1 MASSASVQSL
11 SQLLDNALLTPQTI
25 KFGDL
30 HSILQIVLQ
39 HLGLQNLCLQE
50 VGQSQHSKRPSLA
63 TSVEEMKEKM
73 EAQENTSKALLQEIT
88 DLKAAQ
94 SQMAQQLQKI
104 PGAQLESAV
113 QEMKRELN
121 ELQEQQKTS
130 KATLE
135 EMVAKTA
142 DQQAQLHELRA
153 AMQNMKQEHAEAL
166 AALQSMKQERE
177 QTLAALQ
184 SLKQEREQTLAAME
198 SLRQEHGK
206 DENPLK
212 ELQATVTHL
221 QREYEYLSSV
231 TGNLQGDW
239 QKEKKYAKVGIQAGH
254 HKGFVPLAN
263 LLAALQS
270 SKMPLR
276 EVFEGAGEARG
287 AQVPGGDSL
296 DPAAASWAAFCVG
309 RLCSRPCRK
318 LEKDKADK
326 EDVMHEIAEKA
337 DKSSL
342 ASKVSQDH
350 LEGILEQLREK
361 WEKMES
367 QQVAKEQD
375 LQEMQQRLTEAV
387 DAKLD
392 RQELG
397 PLKQQL
403 ARLKTGLE
411 ELKEKGTQPD
421 AAAGIKYPQGH
432 CHCLSCDRV
441 LSAPVTG
448 PPVAALPLLP
458 PMPSRV
464 TSHGQ
469 KETQQHGQRKGAA
482 DYKFPCVPRSS
493 GGLHTITYPLRHKP
507 KPPSGPP
514 PIQYEE
520 TALLGRDGRIY
531 RGQRRRQQ
539 PVLDGNEGTARP
551 GLCQE
556 PQGVTGFCVMAHAV
570 LLQEKLPKHTSPSH

>member
-25 KFGDL
+25 RFGDL

-104 PGAQLESAV
+104 PGAQLKSAV

-239 QKEKKYAKVGIQAGH
+239 QKEKKYAKA
-254 HKGFVPLAN
+254 
-263 LLAALQS
+263 LLKTL
-270 SKMPLR
+270 
-276 EVFEGAGEARG
+276 
-287 AQVPGGDSL
+287 
-296 DPAAASWAAFCVG
+296 
-309 RLCSRPCRK
+309 RK